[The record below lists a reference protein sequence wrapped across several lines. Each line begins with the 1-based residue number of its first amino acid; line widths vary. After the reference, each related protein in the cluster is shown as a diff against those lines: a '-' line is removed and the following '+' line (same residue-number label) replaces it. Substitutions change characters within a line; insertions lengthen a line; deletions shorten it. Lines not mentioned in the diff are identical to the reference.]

1 MRCYLS
7 GVYSVDQIFSSASL
21 LHFSAPI
28 QESLAGAQRATA
40 PVVFIMKALLMTH
53 ILVGGCFSPA
63 GLIILLLR
71 SAIRQL
77 LLLKT
82 LMLT

>member
-1 MRCYLS
+1 
-7 GVYSVDQIFSSASL
+7 
-21 LHFSAPI
+21 
-28 QESLAGAQRATA
+28 
-40 PVVFIMKALLMTH
+40 MKALLMTH
-53 ILVGGCFSPA
+53 ILIGGCLSPA

-82 LMLT
+82 LVLT